1 MGEGLKQR
9 LIGAVVLLAL
19 LIILAPALFRGGE
32 THPLVTSRSSLED
45 PKLESPSVP
54 AFVNQLDIPPDVV
67 EVVSS
72 STEIVLESEN
82 DRTEKATGVDEAG
95 HLKAWSLQLATFA
108 DKNNALNLEKQLKG
122 KGYSVF
128 QKKIST
134 ERGRIFYRV
143 YIGPEVRPDEL
154 QQVKVTIKKE
164 VGLEGILVRYIP

>member
-32 THPLVTSRSSLED
+32 THPLVTSRSVPETPRLE
-45 PKLESPSVP
+45 PPPVP
-54 AFVNQLDIPPDVV
+54 AFVDQLDIPRDVV

-72 STEIVLESEN
+72 STEIVLEPESV
-82 DRTEKATGVDEAG
+82 RTDKTTGVDEKG

-108 DKNNALNLEKQLKG
+108 DKNNARSLEKQLKG
-122 KGYSVF
+122 KGYSAF
-128 QKKIST
+128 QKKIAT
-134 ERGRIFYRV
+134 EKGKIFYRV

-154 QQVKVTIKKE
+154 QQLKVTIKKE
-164 VGLEGILVRYIP
+164 MGLEGIIVRYVP

>member
-32 THPLVTSRSSLED
+32 THPLVTSRSSPEAPQLD
-45 PKLESPSVP
+45 SPPVP
-54 AFVNQLDIPPDVV
+54 AFVDHLDVPQDIV

-72 STEIVLESEN
+72 SEVILEPES
-82 DRTEKATGVDEAG
+82 DRAERATGVDEKG

-108 DKNNALNLEKQLKG
+108 DKNNARNLEKQLKS
-122 KGYSVF
+122 KGYSAF
-128 QKKIST
+128 QKTVST
-134 ERGRIFYRV
+134 EKGKMFYRV

-154 QQVKVTIKKE
+154 QKLKVTIKKE
-164 VGLEGILVRYIP
+164 MGLEGILVRFTP

>member
-32 THPLVTSRSSLED
+32 THPLVTSRSSPEAPQLD
-45 PKLESPSVP
+45 SPPVP
-54 AFVNQLDIPPDVV
+54 AFVDQLDIPQDVV

-72 STEIVLESEN
+72 SSEIILEPESDSAEQ
-82 DRTEKATGVDEAG
+82 TTGVDEKG

-108 DKNNALNLEKQLKG
+108 DKNNARNLEKQLKS
-122 KGYSVF
+122 KGYSAF
-128 QKKIST
+128 QKTIST
-134 ERGRIFYRV
+134 EKGKIFYRV

-154 QQVKVTIKKE
+154 QQLKVTIKKE
-164 VGLEGILVRYIP
+164 MGLDGIVVRYVP

>member
-32 THPLVTSRSSLED
+32 THPLVTSRPS
-45 PKLESPSVP
+45 PAAPGLESPPVP
-54 AFVNQLDIPPDVV
+54 AFVDQLDIPPDVV
-67 EVVSS
+67 EVVPS
-72 STEIVLESEN
+72 STETVLESES
-82 DRTEKATGVDEAG
+82 DRTEKATGVDESG

-108 DKNNALNLEKQLKG
+108 DKNNARNLEKQLKT
-122 KGYSVF
+122 KGYSAF

-134 ERGRIFYRV
+134 ETGKVFYRV

-154 QQVKVTIKKE
+154 QQLKVTIKKE
-164 VGLEGILVRYIP
+164 LGLEGILVRYVP